1 MDKKVIE
8 IFNDMEQEYDEIKDL
23 WYSWLFSRLHYI
35 VSCNIISKWK
45 SPKMVLDIGCGTG
58 YQSFIYA
65 KIGSETIGID
75 ISDRLLAVALKKN
88 ETINSADPLILF
100 EPAFNFVID
109 YNSKINKLLTTQSIV
124 YKNPVFEIGDAQ
136 NINYPNDYF
145 DHINCCGSTF
155 SFVPDYGKAIFE
167 MKRCLKPFGTFIVE
181 VEGKNNFD
189 LFWTLLDA
197 SILFGKLEYD
207 TSFKE
212 AWSMIFGQIGK
223 HILVEYPFGDIDK
236 PVYMNIRLFR
246 KRKLIKE
253 FKKAG
258 LQVDKCYSIHS
269 LTNLIPSTKLDTNT
283 PKKATKFFFN
293 ILSKLEEKLPFYLP
307 GCSIVLIGHKI

>member
-1 MDKKVIE
+1 MVNKVKE
-8 IFNDMEQEYDEIKDL
+8 IFNEMEQDYDEIKDL

-35 VSCNIISKWK
+35 ISSSVISEWK
-45 SPKMVLDIGCGTG
+45 KAGKVLDIGCGTG

-75 ISDRLLAVALKKN
+75 ISDRLIAVASKKN
-88 ETINSADPLILF
+88 ETINLTEPLVLF
-100 EPAFNFVID
+100 EPVFNFVKD
-109 YNSKINKLLTTQSIV
+109 YNNKINKLLSNKSIEFV
-124 YKNPVFEIGDAQ
+124 KPIFEIGDAQ

-155 SFVPDYGKAIFE
+155 SFVPDYQKAILE
-167 MKRCLKPFGTFIVE
+167 MSRCLKTSGTFIIE

-189 LFWTLLDA
+189 LLWTLLDA

-212 AWSMIFGQIGK
+212 AISMIFGQVGK

-236 PVYMNIRLFR
+236 PVGSFQRNCR
-246 KRKLIKE
+246 
-253 FKKAG
+253 
-258 LQVDKCYSIHS
+258 
-269 LTNLIPSTKLDTNT
+269 
-283 PKKATKFFFN
+283 
-293 ILSKLEEKLPFYLP
+293 
-307 GCSIVLIGHKI
+307 